1 MALHPQAKAFL
12 DMLASSGAPPLEQLP
27 LAEARAVRSE
37 MIQAGGPEEPVE
49 EVQNRSIPGPAGP
62 IPVRVYRPVKNQ
74 TLPALVYFHGG
85 GFVICNL
92 DTHDRLCRSLANQ
105 SGCAVISVDYRLAP
119 EHKYPAAVED
129 AYAATRYIAEHA
141 AEFGVDPNRIA
152 VGGDSAGGTLATV
165 VSLLARDRG
174 GPRLKFQLLIYPL
187 VDVNDQSPSMQQYSK
202 DHFLTREGMDWF
214 MECYL
219 PSREA
224 GLEPSASPM
233 NATSLQGL
241 PPAMIITGECDPL
254 RDQGEAYARK
264 LQSAGVPVELKRYEG
279 MIHPFLQFAGI
290 LDTAK
295 VAITD
300 AATAL
305 RAGLGSATS
314 AGAPL

>member
-1 MALHPQAKAFL
+1 MALHPQCKAFL
-12 DMLASSGAPPLEQLP
+12 DMLASTGAPPIERLP

-37 MIQAGGPEEPVE
+37 MVEAGGPEEPVA
-49 EVQNRSIPGPAGP
+49 EVQNRSVPGPGGP
-62 IPVRVYRPVKNQ
+62 IAVRVYRPEKSQ
-74 TLPALVYFHGG
+74 TLPALVFFHGG

-92 DTHDRLCRSLANQ
+92 ETHDRMCRSLANQ

-119 EHKYPAAVED
+119 ENKYPAAVDD

-141 AEFGVDPNRIA
+141 AEFAVDPNRIA

-187 VDVNDQSPSMQQYSK
+187 VDVNDQSPSMQLFSK

-214 MECYL
+214 MESYL

-233 NATSLQGL
+233 NATSLRGL
-241 PPAMIITGECDPL
+241 PPAMIVTAECDPL

-264 LQSAGVPVELKRYEG
+264 LQGAGVPVELKRYEG
-279 MIHPFLQFAGI
+279 MIHPFVSLAGVV
-290 LDTAK
+290 DAGRTAI
-295 VAITD
+295 AD
-300 AATAL
+300 A
-305 RAGLGSATS
+305 GSAVRRALSTA
-314 AGAPL
+314 AGASL